1 MIDYT
6 YEAKVLFNERA
17 YDEAFAFAE
26 KADKSDKY
34 IQYILGTC
42 YRNGY
47 GTEKNLDLAVDYF
60 QKSAR
65 QRMEWACFRL
75 GIMYYNAEG
84 IARDYDKAF
93 YWIKKAAA
101 RGHAE
106 AQRCLA
112 VCYRDGIG
120 VEKNNEEADIWIR
133 EAARNGDAAAKK
145 YVASLSVREG
155 ESAQVEH
162 KYDVF
167 ISYRRNGGRD
177 FARLLHEALEGR
189 GLNCFFDYSSLRHG
203 EFDNAI
209 YKAID
214 EAANFLML
222 VTDGAY
228 DRCHDETD
236 WVRLETE
243 YALLHKK
250 NIVPICP
257 SGHAKM
263 FPDSLPGNLIQLNN
277 IHISRMD
284 MEDFFEESIDK
295 IIKERL
301 ILRHENMENE

>member
-1 MIDYT
+1 MEKKGDDVMIDYT

-120 VEKNNEEADIWIR
+120 VEKNNEEALFEYLI
-133 EAARNGDAAAKK
+133 GQ
-145 YVASLSVREG
+145 YAS
-155 ESAQVEH
+155 
-162 KYDVF
+162 YP
-167 ISYRRNGGRD
+167 
-177 FARLLHEALEGR
+177 
-189 GLNCFFDYSSLRHG
+189 SSI
-203 EFDNAI
+203 N
-209 YKAID
+209 KQTSID
-214 EAANFLML
+214 ERF
-222 VTDGAY
+222 
-228 DRCHDETD
+228 
-236 WVRLETE
+236 
-243 YALLHKK
+243 
-250 NIVPICP
+250 
-257 SGHAKM
+257 
-263 FPDSLPGNLIQLNN
+263 
-277 IHISRMD
+277 
-284 MEDFFEESIDK
+284 
-295 IIKERL
+295 
-301 ILRHENMENE
+301 